1 MIDAEGTVTA
11 LENEFAVVRMDEA
24 GCGRCQEEGGCGGNN
39 IGRMFC
45 SAPRT
50 FRVLNLV
57 NATIGQ
63 RVRVAVPD
71 GAVRRSAVYAYGLPL
86 LALFAGAIC
95 GSLLA
100 GETGAIFGA
109 LVCLLA
115 TWFALWRFQS
125 TQPPDKRFQPTIR
138 P

>member
-1 MIDAEGTVTA
+1 M
-11 LENEFAVVRMDEA
+11 L
-24 GCGRCQEEGGCGGNN
+24 CG
-39 IGRMFC
+39 
-45 SAPRT
+45 APRT
-50 FRVLNLV
+50 FRVLNPI
-57 NATIGQ
+57 NATVGQ
-63 RVRVAVPD
+63 RVQVAVPD

-109 LVCLLA
+109 FAALLV
-115 TWFALWRFQS
+115 TWFALWRSES
-125 TQPPDKRFQPTIR
+125 TRPPDKRFQPTIR